1 MVATAL
7 VVGALALG
15 ITIGY
20 GPPTA
25 VAWVG
30 LELDRW
36 SGRQCCRWSRRTVVE
51 EAGDDGTAVFG
62 TGSSACWV
70 IFAPGLFSV
79 DQAARVR
86 LGGSFSTSLRSGIPV
101 RGADGCDCS

>member
-30 LELDRW
+30 LELDR
-36 SGRQCCRWSRRTVVE
+36 
-51 EAGDDGTAVFG
+51 
-62 TGSSACWV
+62 
-70 IFAPGLFSV
+70 
-79 DQAARVR
+79 
-86 LGGSFSTSLRSGIPV
+86 
-101 RGADGCDCS
+101 